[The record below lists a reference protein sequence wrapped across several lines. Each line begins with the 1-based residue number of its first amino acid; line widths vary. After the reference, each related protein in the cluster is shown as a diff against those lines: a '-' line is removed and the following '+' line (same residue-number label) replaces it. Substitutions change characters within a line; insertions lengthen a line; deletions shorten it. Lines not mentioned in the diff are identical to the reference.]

1 MKVEPFTFNPNRLD
15 LAELIPGTDD
25 HFDSYISWQIL
36 GDLGL
41 RTVQL
46 FLHDMGANSFNQS
59 LRMARR
65 LKAQQIG
72 DCTEQSWLPGPGWLL
87 TCAS

>member
-15 LAELIPGTDD
+15 LAELIPGVLDNL
-25 HFDSYISWQIL
+25 DSYISWQIL
-36 GDLGL
+36 GGLGL

-46 FLHDMGANSFNQS
+46 FLHDMGANNFNQS
-59 LRMARR
+59 LGLAHR
-65 LKAQQIG
+65 LKAQQIA
-72 DCTEQSWLPGPGWLL
+72 DCIEQSWLAGCLL